1 MKLKRH
7 IVAIDD
13 NAGVRTA
20 LEILLAQRFATV
32 ITLPHPDK
40 LRQSVAGHGMP
51 DAILLDMNYRSRTN
65 DGNEGL
71 YWLGEIRKELPE
83 VPVVLMTAF
92 ADIDLAVRGIKDG
105 ASDFIVKP
113 WDNDRLIATL
123 ESVTSKNNHGK
134 DSNTPSA
141 AALMDWGVS
150 ESMSRLRELV
160 EKIAPTDA
168 NVFITGENGTGK
180 EVLARE
186 IHRLSR
192 RSNAGFLTVDLGS
205 LPATLFE
212 SELFGHLKGSFT
224 GATAD
229 RKGKFAE
236 ASGGTLFLDE
246 IGNLAPE
253 LQPKMLTALQTR
265 SVVPVGASRP
275 EPIDVRLISATNA
288 DVDAMVTSGKFRED
302 LMYRIDTIRLHI
314 PALRERPDDI
324 PRLAARFTDEY
335 GATYGKNGLTLADDA
350 FDLLIR
356 YPWYGNVRQLR
367 HAVEKAVILSD
378 HSRLT
383 AADFRLPAPKTPPAA
398 PVAASTLEDM
408 ERAMIVEAIAAC
420 NGNLSSA
427 ALRLGITRQTLYN
440 KMKRYAL

>member
-40 LRQSVAGHGMP
+40 LRQSVAGNGIP

-123 ESVTSKNNHGK
+123 ESVTSKNKHGK
-134 DSNTPSA
+134 ENNATS

-212 SELFGHLKGSFT
+212 SELFGHRKGSFT

-314 PALRERPDDI
+314 PALRERPEDI

-335 GATYGKNGLTLADDA
+335 GATYGKPGLTLADDA
-350 FDLLIR
+350 IDLLIR

-378 HSRLT
+378 HSRLR
-383 AADFRLPAPKTPPAA
+383 AADFRLSAPKTPPTAQT
-398 PVAASTLEDM
+398 AASTLEDM

>member
-40 LRQSVAGHGMP
+40 LRQSVAGNGIP

-134 DSNTPSA
+134 ESKTTS

-212 SELFGHLKGSFT
+212 SELFGHRKGSFT

-229 RKGKFAE
+229 RKGKFAD

-314 PALRERPDDI
+314 PALRERPEDI

-335 GATYGKNGLTLADDA
+335 SATYGKPGLTLADDA
-350 FDLLIR
+350 IDLLSR

-378 HSRLT
+378 NSRLT
-383 AADFRLPAPKTPPAA
+383 AADFRLSAPKTPPTAQT
-398 PVAASTLEDM
+398 AASTLEDM

-427 ALRLGITRQTLYN
+427 AQRLGITRQTLYN

>member
-1 MKLKRH
+1 MKRH

-40 LRQSVAGHGMP
+40 LRQSVAGHGIP

-92 ADIDLAVRGIKDG
+92 AEIDLAVRGIKEG

-113 WDNDRLIATL
+113 WDNDRLIDTL
-123 ESVTSKNNHGK
+123 ESVAAKNSNRKGNKTTSA
-134 DSNTPSA
+134 T
-141 AALMDWGVS
+141 LMDWGVS
-150 ESMSRLRELV
+150 KAMSRLRELV

-212 SELFGHLKGSFT
+212 SELFGHRKGSFT
-224 GATAD
+224 SAAAD

-253 LQPKMLTALQTR
+253 LQPKVLTALQTR

-302 LMYRIDTIRLHI
+302 LMYRIDTIRLHL
-314 PALRERPDDI
+314 PALRERPEDI
-324 PRLAARFTDEY
+324 SRLADRFMEEY
-335 GATYGKNGLTLADDA
+335 GTTYGKTGLTLADDA
-350 FDLLIR
+350 VNLLTR

-378 HSRLT
+378 HPRLT
-383 AADFRLPAPKTPPAA
+383 AADFRLSAPRTPPAA
-398 PVAASTLEDM
+398 QPAASTLENM
-408 ERAMIVEAIAAC
+408 ERTMIVEAISAC